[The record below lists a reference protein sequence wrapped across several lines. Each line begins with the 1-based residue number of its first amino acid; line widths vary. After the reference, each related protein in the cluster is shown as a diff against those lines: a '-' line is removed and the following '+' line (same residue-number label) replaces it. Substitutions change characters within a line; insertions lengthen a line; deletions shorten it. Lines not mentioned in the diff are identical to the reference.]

1 MRRIRNVFLM
11 KEEVSTH
18 EATKRALS
26 LPLRWLNISVVYI
39 ATALK
44 KKIRIRMLKLQ
55 SILEM
60 MHPDDPNAYS
70 TKFSINMKI
79 GLII

>member
-26 LPLRWLNISVVYI
+26 LPLRWLNINVVYI

-44 KKIRIRMLKLQ
+44 KKKFE
-55 SILEM
+55 LEC
-60 MHPDDPNAYS
+60 
-70 TKFSINMKI
+70 
-79 GLII
+79 